1 MPRHVG
7 ARDALKDYHAKR
19 SAGATP
25 EPAGAVA
32 AEAAAARAQIFVVQ
46 KHAARQLHYDLRL
59 ELDGVL
65 KSWAVP
71 KGPSRNPADKRAAIL
86 VEDHPVEYADFEGVI
101 PEGNYGAGAMIVWD
115 RGVWVPL
122 EDPVEGLEKGK
133 LLFELRGYKLR
144 GVWTLVKMKKTE
156 RDWLLIKERDALAS
170 DPGDDWAQ
178 DSVLSGLTVEQ
189 LGSGGGPGAEIGGE
203 AKRLGAVRR
212 ALRVADLE
220 PMLAETADDAF
231 TAADWVFELKYDGYR
246 FLAGRDGDEVRL
258 QTRNG
263 RDATATFP
271 EVARA
276 LAALPHERFVADGEI
291 VVHDEAGLP
300 SFQRLQRRAG
310 LSRAIDVRNA
320 AIALPATLYLFD
332 LLGFGEHD
340 LRGLPLL
347 ERKRLLRM
355 MLPSAGPLRYSDHI
369 AEQGV
374 AFHEQVARLGLEGI
388 VAKKAQSRYRSGRSG
403 DWLKIHAH
411 READFVVVGF
421 TEPKGA
427 RGGFGA
433 LQLAAYDGDRLVY
446 CGTVGSGFTQKQL
459 DETHARLL
467 RSVRPTPPCEHAPSR
482 AAHTWVEPALVV
494 VVRYREVTDE
504 RLLRHPVFLRFRDDK
519 APRDCPLPDAAR
531 TPAHVDADE
540 EPPLPAPA
548 DAQTEERRVRFTNL
562 KKVFWPEDGYTKGDL
577 VDYYRA
583 VAPWLLPYL
592 RDRPVVLTRYPD
604 GIHGKSFFQKD
615 APGFTPGWL
624 RTERVWS
631 AASERELSYFVC
643 EDEAG
648 LLYLANSATIPLHI
662 WSSRIGSLEQ
672 PDWCILDLD
681 PKGAPFEDVVEVGH
695 AVRALCD
702 DIGLPSF
709 AKTSGSSGLH
719 VLVPLARQF
728 THDQARVLGELLA
741 RVVVDQLPA
750 IATIERAIDQRAGK
764 VYVDFLQN
772 GHGKLLVAPFS
783 VRPIPAAPVSMPL
796 PWEEVGPSLRSDAY
810 TIADAPARLREHG
823 DPLRAV
829 LLEKPDLLA
838 ALQRLAGR
846 V

>member
-1 MPRHVG
+1 MPRKWG
-7 ARDALKDYHAKR
+7 AREDALGDYHAKR

-25 EPAGAVA
+25 EPAGAVGSD
-32 AEAAAARAQIFVVQ
+32 ARAKIFVVQ
-46 KHAARQLHYDLRL
+46 KHAARQLHWDLRL

-101 PEGNYGAGAMIVWD
+101 PDGNYGAGAMIVWD
-115 RGVWVPL
+115 RGAWVAL
-122 EDPVEGLEKGK
+122 EDPLAGLEKGK

-156 RDWLLIKERDALAS
+156 RDWLLIKERDALVA

-189 LGSGGGPGAEIGGE
+189 LAAGEGPGAAIE
-203 AKRLGAVRR
+203 AEAQRLGARQG
-212 ALRVADLE
+212 APGVAALE
-220 PMLAETADDAF
+220 PMLAETAGAPF
-231 TAADWVFELKYDGYR
+231 TSADWIFELKYDGYR
-246 FLAGRDGDEVRL
+246 FLAGRAGEVVRL

-263 RDATATFP
+263 REATATFP
-271 EVARA
+271 DVARA
-276 LAALPHERFVADGEI
+276 LGALPYDRFVADGEI
-291 VVHDEAGLP
+291 VVHDDAGLP

-320 AIALPATLYLFD
+320 AVELPASMYLFD
-332 LLGFGEHD
+332 LLAFGDHD
-340 LRGLPLL
+340 LRALPLL

-355 MLPSAGPLRYSDHI
+355 LLPSAGPLRYSDHI
-369 AEQGV
+369 AEHGV

-388 VAKKAQSRYRSGRSG
+388 VAKKAESRYRGGRSS
-403 DWLKIHAH
+403 DWLKIHVR
-411 READFVVVGF
+411 RESDFVVVGF
-421 TEPKGA
+421 TQPKGA

-459 DETHARLL
+459 DDTHALL
-467 RSVRPTPPCEHAPSR
+467 ARAVRPTPPCEDAPLAETS
-482 AAHTWVEPALVV
+482 TWVEPALVAL
-494 VVRYREVTDE
+494 VRFRELTDE
-504 RLLRHPVFLRFRDDK
+504 RLLRHPVFVRFRDDK
-519 APRDCPLPDAAR
+519 KLRECGLPNAVGPALDGDA
-531 TPAHVDADE
+531 E
-540 EPPLPAPA
+540 YEPPVPTQATPELEA
-548 DAQTEERRVRFTNL
+548 RKVRFTNL

-583 VAPWLLPYL
+583 VSPWLLPYL
-592 RDRPVVLTRYPD
+592 RDRPVVLTRFPD

-615 APGFTPGWL
+615 APGYTPGWL

-631 AASERELSYFVC
+631 EASERELSYFVC
-643 EDEAG
+643 DDEPG
-648 LLYLANSATIPLHI
+648 LLYLANAGTIPLHI
-662 WSSRIGSLEQ
+662 WSSRVGRLEQ

-681 PKGAPFEDVVEVGH
+681 PKGAPFEHVVEVGQ
-695 AVRALCD
+695 ALRALCD

-719 VLVPLARQF
+719 VLVPLGRQF

-750 IATIERAIDQRAGK
+750 IATTERVIDQREGR
-764 VYVDFLQN
+764 VYVDYLQN

-783 VRPIPAAPVSMPL
+783 VRPIPRAPVSMTL
-796 PWEEVGPSLRSDAY
+796 SWDEVVPSLRSDAF
-810 TIADAPARLREHG
+810 TIADALPRLRTHG
-823 DPLRAV
+823 DPLQGV
-829 LLEKPDLLA
+829 LTTRPDLLA
-838 ALQRLAGR
+838 ALQRLASR